1 VRFIVDGHN
10 VTMRDPATRGLT
22 TEEQRDALVR
32 RLAVRGRQLL
42 GAGAITVV
50 FAGRTA
56 DAPPTAS
63 ALEVR
68 FSGEGSADDVIVG
81 LAEEGDGV
89 TVVTDDRGL
98 ASRVTGANERA
109 RVLGC
114 EALFEATAPKRRRGA
129 RYPAS
134 TAGMPRG
141 ANRITEELKKLWLE
155 DGE

>member
-1 VRFIVDGHN
+1 MRFIVDGHN
-10 VTMRDPATRGLT
+10 VTMRDPATRNLT

-50 FAGRTA
+50 FDGRTA
-56 DAPPTAS
+56 DAPPSAG

-68 FSGEGSADDVIVG
+68 FSGEEIADDVIVRI
-81 LAEEGDGV
+81 ATAGDGV

-98 ASRVTGANERA
+98 GARVRAANERA

-114 EALFEATAPKRRRGA
+114 ESLFEATAPKRRRGA

-134 TAGMPRG
+134 TAGLPSG